1 MARRMLER
9 AILAGQ
15 QIEQGKQWP
24 QKFSGMQ
31 IIKEIPF
38 DIDALGPVYSLQY
51 SYDGM
56 VLAVGFG
63 NGAIRLYESKTGKML
78 QELRKARY
86 GGLQIMCMRFHPKNH
101 HILLAG
107 TAEGK
112 VFECN
117 IKDGNITEVITEKG
131 NEINCLDFD
140 MYGSMFAT
148 GGKDLAIRLYHA
160 NNYKLDRT
168 IEGFSNKQNPTEIE
182 SAGCSMRVF
191 ALKFHPETEPIFVT
205 GGWESHLKIWDSRIG
220 DQPVVRTI
228 HGPHICGDSLDI
240 RGYEILTGSWR
251 KKDALQVWDYSEGKV
266 KQDVNF
272 ELNGKDGAYLYC
284 SQFCDNNVIM
294 ASGSCTNSCQAIDR
308 NTQQVVGEVKFD
320 KAVIAMDTVDGG
332 RLFACGGEDKK
343 FVLGG
348 LTG

>member
-1 MARRMLER
+1 MSRRRLEQ

-15 QIEQGKQWP
+15 QIEQGKGWP
-24 QKFSGMQ
+24 QRFSGMQ

-63 NGAIRLYESKTGKML
+63 NGAISLYESKTGKML
-78 QELRKARY
+78 RELRKARY

-101 HILLAG
+101 HILLACS
-107 TAEGK
+107 AEGK
-112 VFECN
+112 VFECDT
-117 IKDGNITEVITEKG
+117 KDGNVTERIMEKG

-140 MYGSMFAT
+140 IDGLKFAT
-148 GGKDLAIRLYHA
+148 GGKDLAIRIYDAKTYQLEKCY
-160 NNYKLDRT
+160 
-168 IEGFSNKQNPTEIE
+168 EGFSVKQNPNEIE
-182 SAGCSMRVF
+182 SAGCAMRVF
-191 ALKFHPETEPIFVT
+191 ALKYHPENEHIFVT
-205 GGWESHLKIWDSRIG
+205 GGWDAHLKIWDSRKEG
-220 DQPVVRTI
+220 NAVSRAI

-240 RGYEILTGSWR
+240 KGFEILTGSWR
-251 KKDALQVWDYSEGKV
+251 KNQALQVWDYSQGKV
-266 KQDVNF
+266 KKDMNF
-272 ELNGKDGAYLYC
+272 ELHGHDGAYLYC
-284 SQFCDNNVIM
+284 AQFCDNDIIM
-294 ASGSCTNSCQAIDR
+294 AAGSGTNSCEAIDR
-308 NTQQVVGEVKFD
+308 NTQKVVAEVNFD

-343 FVLGG
+343 LVLGG